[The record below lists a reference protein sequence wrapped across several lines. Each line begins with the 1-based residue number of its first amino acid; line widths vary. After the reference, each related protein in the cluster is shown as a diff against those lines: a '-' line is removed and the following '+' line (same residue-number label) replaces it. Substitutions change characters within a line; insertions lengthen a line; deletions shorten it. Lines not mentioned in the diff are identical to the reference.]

1 MFQNLE
7 QKLRKVLIKKLDK
20 ALASEKTFEYEKN
33 EIKQALAKANYWDLT
48 ISETRLLRS
57 KILNNGDMYN
67 ITPWNMHWGDDL
79 FYSWKEL
86 DKMRKKLLDK
96 AGCDT

>member
-7 QKLRKVLIKKLDK
+7 QKLRKGLIKKLEK

-33 EIKQALAKANYWDLT
+33 EIKEALAKANYWELT
-48 ISETRLLRS
+48 ISETRLLRE
-57 KILNNGDMYN
+57 KILGKCDALN

-96 AGCDT
+96 VKE